1 MSILFG
7 HDQAVAE
14 WVGKKVGKPFS
25 PPFVAFGA
33 LDGQGTLTAGAV
45 FTNYQKD
52 SIELS
57 LAGRGV
63 VQRQLWFAI
72 INYVFDQ
79 LACSRLGI
87 VTHERN
93 KAVKRMAPKMGF
105 KFEGKL
111 RKQFGN
117 ADGYVYSLTD
127 DDLPEFRKRWKL

>member
-1 MSILFG
+1 
-7 HDQAVAE
+7 
-14 WVGKKVGKPFS
+14 
-25 PPFVAFGA
+25 VAFGA
-33 LDGQGTLTAGAV
+33 LDGDGTLTAGAV

-52 SIELS
+52 SIDLS
-57 LAGRGV
+57 IAGRGV
-63 VQRQLWFAI
+63 IQRSLWAAI
-72 INYVFDQ
+72 ISYVFDQ

-127 DDLPEFRKRWKL
+127 DDLPEFRKRWKI